1 MEPLHYVR
9 SESFIAAKILFLD
22 DDKNRRESVSEV
34 LKSGGQL
41 EVEAVDCVTALSLIA
56 KDRFD
61 LIVLDVT
68 LPQRGG
74 FRVLEFLRENP
85 LAGKVVVI
93 TGTVEVE
100 NAIKTASPGAG
111 DYLVKPYNPRY
122 LLMSIEHVLS
132 GQIPKDLRPQIIKA
146 GDFIKSMP
154 TGELDM
160 DARALAQIA
169 AAGHDLRDFAVLI
182 DLRDIKP
189 RLSTADVFEL
199 GYNLVKY
206 GETFRRKTAVF
217 ARPDEDVKQAKFFES
232 VAQNRGFTVKAL
244 TVFEEAMSWL
254 STVTQLSGAHLLGRP
269 ASDRKSHF
277 HRMLLYGEMI
287 SSLALEC

>member
-1 MEPLHYVR
+1 M
-9 SESFIAAKILFLD
+9 
-22 DDKNRRESVSEV
+22 
-34 LKSGGQL
+34 
-41 EVEAVDCVTALSLIA
+41 
-56 KDRFD
+56 
-61 LIVLDVT
+61 
-68 LPQRGG
+68 
-74 FRVLEFLRENP
+74 
-85 LAGKVVVI
+85 I

-146 GDFIKSMP
+146 GDFIKSTP

-160 DARALAQIA
+160 EASMRGLAQIA

-199 GYNLVKY
+199 GYNLV
-206 GETFRRKTAVF
+206 
-217 ARPDEDVKQAKFFES
+217 
-232 VAQNRGFTVKAL
+232 
-244 TVFEEAMSWL
+244 
-254 STVTQLSGAHLLGRP
+254 
-269 ASDRKSHF
+269 
-277 HRMLLYGEMI
+277 
-287 SSLALEC
+287 

>member
-1 MEPLHYVR
+1 M
-9 SESFIAAKILFLD
+9 AAKILLID
-22 DDKNRRESVSEV
+22 DDKDRRESVSEV

-74 FRVLEFLRENP
+74 FRVLEFLRENH

-132 GQIPKDLRPQIIKA
+132 VQIPRDLRLQIIKA
-146 GDFIKSMP
+146 GDFIKSTP

-160 DARALAQIA
+160 EASTRGLAQIA
-169 AAGHDLRDFAVLI
+169 AAGHDLRDVTVLI
-182 DLRDIKP
+182 DLRDIKS
-189 RLSTADVFEL
+189 RLSTADVFER

-206 GETFRRKTAVF
+206 GETFRRKTAVL

-232 VAQNRGFTVKAL
+232 VAQNRGFTVKAF
-244 TVFEEAMSWL
+244 TVFEEATSWL
-254 STVTQLSGAHLLGRP
+254 STVTQLTEAHLLGRP
-269 ASDRKSHF
+269 PSDR
-277 HRMLLYGEMI
+277 
-287 SSLALEC
+287 